1 MSREASAIA
10 SVRSRNIAKLFR
22 ILIRNFHLVAYGF
35 VEFDSRRDAREAM
48 KDTDGM
54 YIDGVRMIV
63 ERAKGAVRRGSD
75 PNTCFRCDQ
84 EAEDDI
90 KARDILHAQ
99 GPRTAALYDPEVTRV
114 HEHHLGQGTDV
125 VATHTHLAAEVEE
138 EGKEEETT
146 TAVAPEADTIDTL
159 GPDLRL
165 LDVEQDRVPESGG

>member
-1 MSREASAIA
+1 MKITSADYWTREEQWRGYSP
-10 SVRSRNIAKLFR
+10 
-22 ILIRNFHLVAYGF
+22 LIF
-35 VEFDSRRDAREAM
+35 
-48 KDTDGM
+48 
-54 YIDGVRMIV
+54 I
-63 ERAKGAVRRGSD
+63 
-75 PNTCFRCDQ
+75 
-84 EAEDDI
+84 AEDDI

-159 GPDLRL
+159 GSDLRL